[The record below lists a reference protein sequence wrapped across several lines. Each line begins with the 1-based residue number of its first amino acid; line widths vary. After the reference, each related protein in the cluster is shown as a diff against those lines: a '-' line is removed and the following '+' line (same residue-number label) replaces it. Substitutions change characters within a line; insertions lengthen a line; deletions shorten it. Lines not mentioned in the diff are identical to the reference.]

1 MTISRSRIYNFDT
14 AVPHIDTVLDAA
26 AFLEEETMLLAV
38 KILLTIVTLGYSLIP
53 ALADLNKTHATN
65 PRWTGHARFH
75 CVWQVVSYII
85 LAIAMLAIIWFPIL
99 PERPQLI
106 LPLVAAVA
114 VYGGFFAA
122 VLGKRFYAGEN
133 YDENGYLPVGGPLGL
148 ALDVNITIF
157 TTMVAFVAVTAFL
170 VSQLVTAAV

>member
-1 MTISRSRIYNFDT
+1 
-14 AVPHIDTVLDAA
+14 
-26 AFLEEETMLLAV
+26 MLLAV

-106 LPLVAAVA
+106 LPLDGRMHLVAGEHAH
-114 VYGGFFAA
+114 
-122 VLGKRFYAGEN
+122 VLGPHGAVW
-133 YDENGYLPVGGPLGL
+133 LPS
-148 ALDVNITIF
+148 DVVHGF
-157 TTMVAFVAVTAFL
+157 THMDGQVDYVVVECLPPPGSSKQRKWPAPAF
-170 VSQLVTAAV
+170 